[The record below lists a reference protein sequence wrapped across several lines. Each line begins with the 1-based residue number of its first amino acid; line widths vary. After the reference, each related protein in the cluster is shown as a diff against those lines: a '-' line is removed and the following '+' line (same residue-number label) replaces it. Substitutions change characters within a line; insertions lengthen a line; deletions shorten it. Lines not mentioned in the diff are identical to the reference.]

1 VKLTLAALL
10 LFFATRAWCRIVRQ
24 TDRMRDNAA
33 RRRTDNNFWDHVRRE
48 MRADHE

>member
-1 VKLTLAALL
+1 MKSLVVGVFI
-10 LFFATRAWCRIVRQ
+10 FFAARAWCRIVRQ

-33 RRRTDNNFWDHVRRE
+33 RRRFDNNFWDHVRRE